1 MTAMIILAI
10 FISIHFISAV
20 LDLGN
25 KNYVPN
31 LIFACVEFISFIFV
45 CTHFGA

>member
-10 FISIHFISAV
+10 FISIHFLSAII
-20 LDLGN
+20 DFDN
-25 KNYVPN
+25 KHYMPN

-45 CTHFGA
+45 YTHFGG

>member
-10 FISIHFISAV
+10 FVSIHFLAAV
-20 LDLGN
+20 FDLGN
-25 KNYVPN
+25 KHYAPN

-45 CTHFGA
+45 CTHFGG